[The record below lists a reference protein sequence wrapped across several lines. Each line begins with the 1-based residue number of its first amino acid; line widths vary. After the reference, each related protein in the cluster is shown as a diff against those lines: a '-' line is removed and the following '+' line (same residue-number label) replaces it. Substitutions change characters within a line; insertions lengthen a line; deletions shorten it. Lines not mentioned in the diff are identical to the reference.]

1 VKAPALVTMC
11 SKCAPETSQVQ
22 GVRVSSGAA
31 GLAGD
36 ESISVSGTSFCGN
49 SLVSP
54 LLADAVRRV
63 IGAARSLAVFAIVVE
78 ATDEKAAAF
87 YRDFGFAPFARC
99 GCFSKMQKVL
109 RAVTQVGRFGQYAP
123 KYLCTRTSG
132 TIASAAPTA

>member
-1 VKAPALVTMC
+1 MHARFCRLHGVVLIMDGRRGACKVVDLVYFDIQRERNVVM
-11 SKCAPETSQVQ
+11 
-22 GVRVSSGAA
+22 
-31 GLAGD
+31 
-36 ESISVSGTSFCGN
+36 
-49 SLVSP
+49 
-54 LLADAVRRV
+54 

-132 TIASAAPTA
+132 TIASAAPCASAGRVLRIDPRS